1 MRRIGPLVSIL
12 VVALAAPAHARRDP
26 AVECSAKKLALA
38 ARHAQC
44 RIAVREAALRGRQ
57 PDFQRCDTRLTE
69 KFARVERKLGAA
81 CPSLG
86 DAGIVRA
93 AGGRFAEALA
103 DTAQGRL
110 HCSEDPDR
118 LVLDA
123 AASRPI
129 STASRPAGDAGAIE
143 VAENV
148 YMAPGFG
155 NTFLVVTPEG
165 NVVIDTSLSLFAP
178 AHVAALRAIDDGPV
192 RYIILTHGHSDH
204 TGGVGLWREDG
215 TQVIAQREQAELLD
229 YTARLGGVLT
239 HRSFD
244 QFSLLLGLPS
254 RPFSAPDAPVENHGA
269 EQLATTT
276 FDQFCEFRLGGL
288 TFQLVHTPGET
299 PDHLSVWIPEYRIA
313 FTGDNIYGSFPNLYT
328 LRGTKPRW
336 ALDYIASL
344 ERVESWQPA
353 IVAPSHEQPIY
364 GVDAIRERLRRYRDA
379 ILFVHDETVRGMNAG
394 TDVFTLM
401 QTITLPPE
409 LDIGEGYGAVAW
421 SVRGIYEGYLGWFDE
436 NPATMYAVAPQATY
450 RELITLLGG
459 PEPVLARA
467 QALVAAGR
475 HAEALRLTDVVLASD
490 AANRTALETRLAAVE
505 ALFAASTNINERG
518 WLNAARRTLQ
528 ARLAP

>member
-1 MRRIGPLVSIL
+1 MVPSSSPLRPSLSAASSVSA
-12 VVALAAPAHARRDP
+12 VSRSSSCTRPARRP
-26 AVECSAKKLALA
+26 
-38 ARHAQC
+38 
-44 RIAVREAALRGRQ
+44 
-57 PDFQRCDTRLTE
+57 
-69 KFARVERKLGAA
+69 
-81 CPSLG
+81 
-86 DAGIVRA
+86 
-93 AGGRFAEALA
+93 
-103 DTAQGRL
+103 
-110 HCSEDPDR
+110 
-118 LVLDA
+118 
-123 AASRPI
+123 
-129 STASRPAGDAGAIE
+129 
-143 VAENV
+143 
-148 YMAPGFG
+148 
-155 NTFLVVTPEG
+155 
-165 NVVIDTSLSLFAP
+165 
-178 AHVAALRAIDDGPV
+178 
-192 RYIILTHGHSDH
+192 
-204 TGGVGLWREDG
+204 
-215 TQVIAQREQAELLD
+215 
-229 YTARLGGVLT
+229 
-239 HRSFD
+239 
-244 QFSLLLGLPS
+244 
-254 RPFSAPDAPVENHGA
+254 
-269 EQLATTT
+269 TT
-276 FDQFCEFRLGGL
+276 C
-288 TFQLVHTPGET
+288 
-299 PDHLSVWIPEYRIA
+299 SVWIPEYRIA

-518 WLNAARRTLQ
+518 WLSAARRTLQ